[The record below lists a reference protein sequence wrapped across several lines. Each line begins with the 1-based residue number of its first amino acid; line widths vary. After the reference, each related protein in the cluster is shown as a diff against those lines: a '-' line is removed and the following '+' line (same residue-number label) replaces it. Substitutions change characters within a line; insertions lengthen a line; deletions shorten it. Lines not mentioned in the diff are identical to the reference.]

1 MPIPPSMIKLIG
13 IAVLSVPTLII
24 FSLVVASC
32 ISNTPGIRS
41 IYLVSISSPNYTVRA
56 GYFGVCAGPKNA
68 ISCPGLPQLA
78 SNSTSGNSTTSDFE
92 LLEMGLEARHKVFF
106 PYFEAAAGL
115 FFLAA
120 MPLAVWT
127 PFRIKTGTKWDK
139 LVILLLGCACFLSF
153 MATMACIPGRN
164 GMSLTADRLKGDAT
178 VHAGLTM
185 FILHWISFG
194 FSFLLLIGFL
204 VLSMPGLILG
214 KLKSGAAS
222 RLGGA
227 KGQSL
232 EGTAGNFAMGVLR
245 GSKGSTPSWTE
256 RISGRWTKYERSKPK
271 PKPKPEPD
279 AVDPRF
285 VVGEA

>member
-13 IAVLSVPTLII
+13 IAVLSVPTLVI
-24 FSLVVASC
+24 FSLVVTSC
-32 ISNTPGIRS
+32 ISNAPGIKN

-56 GYFGVCAGPKNA
+56 GYFGVCAGPKQA
-68 ISCPGLPQLA
+68 VSCPGLPELA
-78 SNSTSGNSTTSDFE
+78 SNSTTGNSTTSDFE
-92 LLEMGLEARHKVFF
+92 LLELGLEARHKVFF

-139 LVILLLGCACFLSF
+139 LVIMLLGCACFLSF

-185 FILHWISFG
+185 FILHWVSFG
-194 FSFLLLIGFL
+194 FSFILMMGFL

-214 KLKSGAAS
+214 KLNSSAAS

-232 EGTAGNFAMGVLR
+232 ESTAGSFAMGMLR
-245 GSKGSTPSWTE
+245 GPERSTPSWAE
-256 RISGRWTKYERSKPK
+256 RNFGRWTRSHKSQ
-271 PKPKPEPD
+271 PKPEPN
-279 AVDPRF
+279 AVDARF
-285 VVGEA
+285 AVGEA